1 MTDAMEAV
9 MSNLFLTDIKR
20 IELLELQAE
29 DMRKLV
35 KALALRVKILE
46 HQLAKITDDMK

>member
-1 MTDAMEAV
+1 MPEP
-9 MSNLFLTDIKR
+9 FLPDKKR

-35 KALALRVKILE
+35 KALVLRVKILE
-46 HQLAKITDDMK
+46 HQLAKITDDRK

>member
-1 MTDAMEAV
+1 MPEP
-9 MSNLFLTDIKR
+9 FLPDKKR

-29 DMRKLV
+29 DMRKLI

-46 HQLAKITDDMK
+46 HQFAKITDDMK

>member
-1 MTDAMEAV
+1 
-9 MSNLFLTDIKR
+9 MSDLFLTDIKR
-20 IELLELQAE
+20 IELLELQAG

-35 KALALRVKILE
+35 KALVLRVKILE